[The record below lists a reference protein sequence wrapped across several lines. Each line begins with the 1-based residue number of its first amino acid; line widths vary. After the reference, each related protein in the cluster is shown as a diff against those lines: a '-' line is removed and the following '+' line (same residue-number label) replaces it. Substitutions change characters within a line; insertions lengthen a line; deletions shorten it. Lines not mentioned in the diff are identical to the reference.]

1 MTGAT
6 GRREHPE
13 RPELLL
19 HQDPNVIGADGAPEL
34 LAHPP
39 SDLIEVLLSIG
50 FGGDQVEQSGE
61 LDDLAI
67 GSAGEVNLFL
77 KSRALVLADKL
88 GAFG

>member
-13 RPELLL
+13 RPEPLL
-19 HQDPNVIGADGAPEL
+19 HQDPNVIGANDAPEL
-34 LAHPP
+34 VADPP

-61 LDDLAI
+61 PHDLAVV
-67 GSAGEVNLFL
+67 SAGEVNLFL
-77 KSRALVLADKL
+77 KSRAFVLADKL
-88 GAFG
+88 GALR